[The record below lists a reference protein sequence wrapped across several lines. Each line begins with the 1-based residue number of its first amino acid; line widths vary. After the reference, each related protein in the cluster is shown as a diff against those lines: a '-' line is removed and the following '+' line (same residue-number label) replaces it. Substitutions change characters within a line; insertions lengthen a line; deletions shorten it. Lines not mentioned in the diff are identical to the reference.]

1 MTPHIEEYLSY
12 LGGVRNLSP
21 RSLSSYRR
29 DLKLFADFLGGIE
42 PLQADERTVL
52 NFVVDLGKRGYNPS
66 SVNRSLA
73 AVRGFYRYLARFGLR
88 SDDPSSDISN
98 LKTSK
103 KLPRFLFPEEADR
116 LCELPVHSALD
127 SGNEASSASS
137 CSAVASAASAW
148 PVRDCALFYM
158 MYTSG
163 CRVSEAASLVME
175 NFGPSFRW
183 AIVRGKGRKERKV
196 FFSVKARLALQDYL
210 AERAVL
216 LSRMQEKS
224 ESSRFLFL
232 SARGNPLSVRG
243 IQYILSRYVEMDPT
257 LSAVTPHALR
267 HSFAT
272 TMLTRGADIR
282 VVQEMLGHS
291 TVSTTQRYT
300 HVTQERL
307 TKLYHQAHPHG

>member
-1 MTPHIEEYLSY
+1 MTPRFEEYLSY

-29 DLKLFADFLGGIE
+29 DLTLFEAFLRGKD
-42 PLQADERTVL
+42 PLGLDERDIL
-52 NFVVDLGKRGYNPS
+52 NFVVDLGKKGYSPS
-66 SVNRSLA
+66 SVNRTLA
-73 AVRGFYRYLARFGLR
+73 AVRGFFRYLARFGLR
-88 SDDPSSDISN
+88 ADDPAAEISN
-98 LKTSK
+98 LKTAK
-103 KLPRFLFPEEADR
+103 KLPRFLFAADAER
-116 LCELPVHSALD
+116 LCEMPMRSVSTDREALEPD
-127 SGNEASSASS
+127 ASGPTFQPS
-137 CSAVASAASAW
+137 W
-148 PVRDCALFYM
+148 PARDRALFYM

-163 CRVSEAASLVME
+163 CRVSEMASMAMV
-175 NFGPSFRW
+175 NFGPSYKW
-183 AIVRGKGRKERKV
+183 CIVLGKGRKERKV
-196 FFSVKARLALQDYL
+196 FFSAKARLALHEYL
-210 AERAVL
+210 VERAAL
-216 LSRMQEKS
+216 LGRMRNKS
-224 ESSRFLFL
+224 ESARILFL

-243 IQYILSRYVEMDPT
+243 IQYILSRYVEMDPS

-300 HVTQERL
+300 HVTRERL